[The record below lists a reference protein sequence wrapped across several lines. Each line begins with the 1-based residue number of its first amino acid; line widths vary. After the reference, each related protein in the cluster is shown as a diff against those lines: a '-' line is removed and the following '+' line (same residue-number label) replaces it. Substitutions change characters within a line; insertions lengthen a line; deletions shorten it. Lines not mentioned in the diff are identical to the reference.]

1 MATIT
6 NLEQMIKRRRESDRG
21 DWPEN
26 LLLLQCY
33 VHRLRDAFVRMDK
46 LITIACSLPVSTAS
60 SKRSFSTSQI
70 VKSYTWE
77 PVWETT
83 DLRQHRTFTHHW
95 KLDSHVFVNHLAV
108 LTHRSF
114 TVVIGASVDVVSVAL
129 WTCSSSMSGSSRR
142 TIRTSSMQTF
152 TLYLTALRARLRN
165 STILNLYNFTA

>member
-1 MATIT
+1 
-6 NLEQMIKRRRESDRG
+6 MIKRRRESDRG
-21 DWPEN
+21 GLDWKFVAVTVLCTSLAWCLCKN
-26 LLLLQCY
+26 GQANYNSLQ
-33 VHRLRDAFVRMDK
+33 F
-46 LITIACSLPVSTAS
+46 ACFH
-60 SKRSFSTSQI
+60 RSFSTSQI

-83 DLRQHRTFTHHW
+83 DLRQHRAFTHHW

-108 LTHRSF
+108 LTHRSL
-114 TVVIGASVDVVSVAL
+114 TVVVGASVDVVSVAL
-129 WTCSSSMSGSSRR
+129 WTCSSRMSGSSRR